1 MPNLNFTNQNLR
13 NRIFKGL
20 DLRNVNFSGADIR
33 GCDFSNAQLQNANFT
48 KVKIGQPPRFL
59 ITLTFITFLTGIIAF
74 QAISQMSFGVL
85 GRTPE
90 DSAWSYTIALFVSLG
105 IAGISTAI
113 RGMIH
118 RNEILQR
125 IATTLSGAT
134 SGALLGFYYGGISQ
148 NNNPQIA
155 VMSSAIRVA
164 IPSGIASLI
173 MAIISFYI
181 TEPYMRVTVAALGFI
196 AAYGFAFLIWSLA
209 VAYLSTQNL
218 ILGSISSIFA
228 LSAMVLTMLCLK
240 LAIQEI
246 TTSRITSFR
255 YADLTNAKLDNINL
269 KKADFKNAK
278 GVGSRE

>member
-1 MPNLNFTNQNLR
+1 MPNHLNFTNQNLQ

-20 DLRNVNFSGADIR
+20 DLRNANFSGADIR
-33 GCDFSNAQLQNANFT
+33 GCDFSNAQLQNTNFT

-59 ITLTFITFLTGIIAF
+59 ITLIFIAFLTAIIAF

-90 DSAWSYTIALFVSLG
+90 ESAWSYTVALFVSLG
-105 IAGISTAI
+105 IAGIFAAI

-125 IATTLSGAT
+125 IATTLLGAT
-134 SGALLGFYYGGISQ
+134 SGALLGFYYGGSSQ

-155 VMSSAIRVA
+155 VMSSAIA
-164 IPSGIASLI
+164 CLI

-181 TEPYMRVTVAALGFI
+181 TKPYMRVTVAALGFI

-218 ILGSISSIFA
+218 ILASILSIFA
-228 LSAMVLTMLCLK
+228 LSAIVLTMFCLK

-246 TTSRITSFR
+246 TTPRITSFR

-269 KKADFKNAK
+269 KKADFTNAK
-278 GVGSRE
+278 GVGS